1 MATLD
6 PKLIPI
12 GLPWCREEDYDAF
25 VAIFEDSNDL
35 PASWKQ
41 HIAPLEKA
49 EQSFQ
54 ASGQTVKRININPR
68 TFPSWCASK
77 GYRVDAKARQKF
89 AAEMAIKEQRNAGSP
104 W

>member
-1 MATLD
+1 VAAD

-12 GLPWCREEDYDAF
+12 GLSWCWEEDYDAF

-35 PASWKQ
+35 PRTWKEFIRPYEQ
-41 HIAPLEKA
+41 AEK
-49 EQSFQ
+49 EFQ
-54 ASGQTVKRININPR
+54 ASGKIVKRIYINPR

-77 GYRVDAKARQKF
+77 GYRVNAKARERF
-89 AAEMAIKEQRNAGSP
+89 AAEIAIKEQRNAGGS